1 MTDPVEPRPRS
12 PRGSGDQL
20 AAEIIDATTELL
32 ISLGSADAVSI
43 RAVAQR
49 VGVTAPSIYR
59 HFDDKDELLDAVCA
73 HYFERLADVMKQASE
88 GVADLW
94 DRALAQGLAY
104 IRFAIDNDVVYRTAF
119 VRITE
124 PGRPSKTDEMLLSS
138 AFVYF
143 SDTVEQMMA
152 QGVLEPGDPVTTV
165 MKLWSAAHGFASL
178 MISKPGLPWGD
189 GLELAEQTLRAVA
202 DGMGAQAAAHP
213 NDTRNAHSVKN
224 R

>member
-20 AAEIIDATTELL
+20 ADEIIDATTELL
-32 ISLGSADAVSI
+32 ISLGSAEAVSI

-49 VGVTAPSIYR
+49 VGVTSPSIYR
-59 HFDDKDELLDAVCA
+59 HFEDKEELLDAVCA
-73 HYFERLADVMKQASE
+73 HYFERFADVMKQASE
-88 GVADLW
+88 GVDDLW
-94 DRALAQGLAY
+94 DRVLAQGVAY

-124 PGRPSKTDEMLLSS
+124 PGRPSKTDEVLLSS

-143 SDTVEQMMA
+143 SDTVQQMMA
-152 QGVLEPGDPVTTV
+152 RGMLEPGNPVTTV
-165 MKLWSAAHGFASL
+165 MRLWSAAHGVASL

-202 DGMGAQAAAHP
+202 DGMGRRGGSGPPPA
-213 NDTRNAHSVKN
+213 
-224 R
+224 